1 MLVETFGGVWSSV
14 LRVLEPSL
22 SSGDSPELFLPL
34 FFLPFGGVF
43 LVWSGRVKR
52 SQMVLE

>member
-1 MLVETFGGVWSSV
+1 MLETFGGVCSSV

-34 FFLPFGGVF
+34 LFLLCGGVF
-43 LVWSGRVKR
+43 LFVIVMTSPT
-52 SQMVLE
+52 VLE